1 LFINARGVIPPPGK
15 APRARLL
22 KHARM
27 SRDYHVY
34 SHPSQ
39 LAKWR
44 QIVEIAALVIAAI
57 WAFYQFVY
65 KERIKP
71 ASEAPNLQVLRSA
84 THEALPRAKELVTVI
99 ITLKNLGASPVAM
112 GGLIVNAYGIRY
124 SDRTDD
130 SAPAERT
137 TGLMTGNHGL
147 VGSTP
152 VLLYTYSAVW
162 VPLGSQRPFVVLPQ
176 DTFTIPMSFVIQ
188 GGKYDTLRLDLAR
201 CDQRA
206 DNSLVTHYT
215 PPLLKDGSFDV
226 ASMIAENGAHSG
238 LECGGTLYTG
248 GEFAL

>member
-1 LFINARGVIPPPGK
+1 
-15 APRARLL
+15 
-22 KHARM
+22 M

-34 SHPSQ
+34 SHPSS

-44 QIVEIAALVIAAI
+44 QIVEIAALVVAAI

-71 ASEAPNLQVLRSA
+71 ASEAPNLQIVRSA
-84 THEALPRAKELVTVI
+84 THETLPGRKELVTVTM
-99 ITLKNLGASPVAM
+99 TLKNLGSSPIAM

-124 SDRTDD
+124 SDRTGTA
-130 SAPAERT
+130 APTERT
-137 TGLMTGNHGL
+137 TGLRTGNYGL
-147 VGSTP
+147 VDGKP

-162 VPLGSQRPFVVLPQ
+162 IPMGSAREFTILPQ
-176 DTFTIPMSFVIQ
+176 DAFTIPMSFVIHSDS
-188 GGKYDTLRLDLAR
+188 YDTLRLDFAR

-206 DNSLVTHYT
+206 DSSAVTHYE
-215 PPLLKDGSFDV
+215 PRLLKDGSFDV
-226 ASMIAENGAHSG
+226 ASMIAQTNKHSG